1 MRGKESTLNVTTER
15 LENCIVALDIAL
27 EEQESTN
34 YMRSAARTLSRKYRI
49 PGFRPGK
56 APYGVVVRRFGIEA
70 VQSQVL
76 EQFGEQIFE
85 KGMKESELKPA
96 DKASLEEVTWDP
108 ALTLHVKVPV
118 GPEVDLGAYR
128 DIRIPWEEPTVTD
141 EDLEEAL
148 LRLREENVEWTQA
161 ERPAELGDQV
171 VLDIAST
178 VDGNVVLQNK
188 AREMV
193 LNADSPYPLPGFAEQ
208 VVGMTA
214 GGSREFDLTYPEDHY
229 NPDTAGKVGHL
240 QVHLQEIKVKELPP
254 LDDEFAILVGDYE
267 GLENLRTS
275 LRQSLLEKAEQE
287 AEQAHMTKLWEH
299 LFEVATVEYPAAYVD
314 REIEVIKNEIGSSL
328 QRQGMDMETYFKL
341 TNTTEEAWK
350 EQVRPQAMNRLR
362 QKLILAQVVSD
373 QQIQLEEGE
382 IDAEVERMVEP
393 LGEGA
398 DEMREALKGPQGVL
412 MVSDSLLTDKAI
424 ERLKEIARGQAP
436 GLEGA
441 EAEPSAGDVSQAVE
455 AEAEAELRTEPQPEA
470 PPEAKVVQETV
481 PGEKERT
488 SPEGEAPE
496 AVEAKTEAEAKAETE
511 PSAEAQV
518 ETTLE
523 VQTVPEEQESTPPEL
538 PAAQVEGDES
548 TVPEAAGR
556 SSEAGHEPLE
566 DDEAAP
572 ETGSTDEP
580 EGTRNEST

>member
-76 EQFGEQIFE
+76 DQFGKQIFE
-85 KGMKESELKPA
+85 KGLGESGLEPV
-96 DKASLEEVTWDP
+96 DQASLEEVTWDP

-161 ERPAELGDQV
+161 ERPAELGDQI
-171 VLDIAST
+171 VLDITST
-178 VDGNVVLQNK
+178 VDGNLVLQNT

-208 VVGMTA
+208 VVGMTV
-214 GGSREFDLTYPEDHY
+214 GESREFDLTYPEDHY

-267 GLENLRTS
+267 GLEDLKTS

-314 REIEVIKNEIGSSL
+314 REIEVIKSEIGSSL

-412 MVSDSLLTDKAI
+412 MVGDSLLTDKAI
-424 ERLKEIARGQAP
+424 ERLKEIARGTAP

-441 EAEPSAGDVSQAVE
+441 GAEPPAEVE
-455 AEAEAELRTEPQPEA
+455 TAQEMAPE
-470 PPEAKVVQETV
+470 EE
-481 PGEKERT
+481 ERI
-488 SPEGEAPE
+488 SLEGEAPE
-496 AVEAKTEAEAKAETE
+496 AVEAEAETE
-511 PSAEAQV
+511 TELEPPAEAQA
-518 ETTLE
+518 ETPAAPSSPPAPE
-523 VQTVPEEQESTPPEL
+523 TVPEEQESTPSEL
-538 PAAQVEGDES
+538 PAAQAERDES
-548 TVPEAAGR
+548 TVSEAAGR

-580 EGTRNEST
+580 EGTQNEST